1 MVQTSQSTSH
11 DPQSGKLL
19 ETSQEQWCQG
29 DWTGLCQLDRTL
41 LEHHPDRCS
50 LSLLAM
56 AAHHQLGHRD
66 ETLLWARQARDWG
79 IDGGDL
85 AKILVA
91 GVHNTLG
98 CCAALLGDDS
108 RMTAHFQDAVSCP
121 AVPQSPLASHDRTF
135 RELTRLG
142 LLQEAATLADRQIT
156 SLHQQAGPGSNLETH
171 VTILKSE
178 MSLLHDELSLAQRRG
193 QLRNGITL
201 ENQPPTSLQ
210 EAQTHWLAE
219 LRKRASSQI
228 EQDLWVL
235 EKTSYKRGGYFVE
248 FGATNGI
255 LLSNTYLL
263 EKEFGWHGLCAEPN
277 PTFFD
282 ELKKNR
288 LCTVT
293 NACIGA
299 VSGELVEFIF
309 AEVYG
314 GMARDA
320 DSDNHKA
327 KREAYRETGDT
338 AILTTISLHDFLK
351 AHDAP
356 VTIDYLSIDT
366 EGSEFS
372 ILEKFPFDQ
381 WDVRLLTIEHNFTEQ
396 RKSIRNLLESHGYL
410 CQEAQWDDW
419 YYKSDS

>member
-1 MVQTSQSTSH
+1 MQC
-11 DPQSGKLL
+11 GKLL
-19 ETSQEQWCQG
+19 ETSQEQWRQG
-29 DWTGLCQLDRTL
+29 DWTGLCRLNRSL
-41 LEHHPDRCS
+41 LEHHPDRPG
-50 LSLLAM
+50 LSLLAV
-56 AAHHQLGHRD
+56 AAHHQLGHRN
-66 ETLLWARQARDWG
+66 ETLFWSRQARDWG
-79 IDGGDL
+79 ADGGDL
-85 AKILVA
+85 AKILIA
-91 GVHNTLG
+91 GVHNSLG
-98 CCAALLGDDS
+98 CCAALLGDDPC
-108 RMTAHFQDAVSCP
+108 MTAHFQDAVSCP
-121 AVPQSPLASHDRTF
+121 AVLQNPLASHDRTF

-142 LLQEAATLADRQIT
+142 LLREVAILADHQIT
-156 SLHQQAGPGSNLETH
+156 LLQQQAAPGSKLETH

-178 MSLLHDELSLAQRRG
+178 VSLLHYEISLAQRRG
-193 QLRNGITL
+193 QLRAGMAL
-201 ENQPPTSLQ
+201 EKEPPTSLE
-210 EAQTHWLAE
+210 EAETRWLAE

-235 EKTSYKRGGYFVE
+235 EKTGYKRGGYFVE

-263 EKEFGWHGLCAEPN
+263 EREFGWRGLCAEPN
-277 PTFFD
+277 PAFFD
-282 ELKKNR
+282 ELRKNR
-288 LCTVT
+288 FCTVT

-299 VSGELVEFIF
+299 VSGERVEFIF

-338 AILTTISLHDFLK
+338 AILTTISLHDFLR

-356 VTIDYLSIDT
+356 HTIDYLSIDT

-396 RKSIRNLLESHGYL
+396 RSRIRNLLESHGYI